1 MTVEEGVDVSVANG
15 CIRGVDECGVRVLGV
30 VLGKVYPLS
39 PPKRLG
45 LILPVGLHPE
55 GPGDSASKARVVDP
69 RNSRRLQWGTVARR
83 RAPPWSWPY
92 VQLANEGSPTPPIP
106 GRLRARR
113 AGYRAESGVDA
124 KVGEAFSDGARAP
137 ELSP

>member
-1 MTVEEGVDVSVANG
+1 M
-15 CIRGVDECGVRVLGV
+15 

-55 GPGDSASKARVVDP
+55 GPGDSASKARVVDS

-92 VQLANEGSPTPPIP
+92 VQLANEGSPIP
-106 GRLRARR
+106 QYQDAFERAVQDTAQSRVWTQKWARR
-113 AGYRAESGVDA
+113 SAMEHVR
-124 KVGEAFSDGARAP
+124 
-137 ELSP
+137 LS